1 MGCCSAT
8 SMEEKMDLEKI
19 WKTVLSEMEVELGKG
34 SFGVYFKGSSLL
46 ELTDG
51 LAKLGFSN
59 KAVADQVNQRYY
71 TILQS
76 ALQKATNIERLS
88 LVFEVVERSA
98 DAKAMAGD
106 MGPLFA
112 EPKEDRAAIKDATR
126 AAGLRVD
133 YILEEFCVS
142 TSNQLAFAA
151 AQAVIANPGRNY
163 NPLFIWG
170 GVGIGKTHLM
180 QAIGHEIIR
189 KNPRAKVVYAPGE
202 QFTNEIIAGI
212 RRQNTAD
219 FKEKYRSA
227 DALLIDDIQFL
238 SGKDTAQEE
247 FFHTFNA
254 IQQHEG
260 QIVMTSD
267 RKPGDIADLADRL
280 RSRFE
285 GGMVADIS
293 TPDSEL
299 KTTIC
304 LLKAKKRGIVLSTT
318 IATLISSNVDNIR
331 SLDGAV
337 QLVVTKAATEK
348 REITAE
354 FVAEVLK
361 VPLTDDASGAG
372 RLDARTV
379 LNTICGY
386 YELPIKLIKGEKRDR
401 PIARPRQIL
410 MYLLKKHTGMTLDEI
425 AGFLGRD
432 HTTVIHGVRNIETL
446 LDVNERVG
454 KEVGE
459 LQKKLGIGG

>member
-1 MGCCSAT
+1 
-8 SMEEKMDLEKI
+8 MDLEKV

-34 SFGVYFKGSSLL
+34 SFGVYFKGSKLL
-46 ELTDG
+46 ELSDG
-51 LAKLGFSN
+51 VAKLGFPN

-71 TILQS
+71 TILQA
-76 ALQKATNIERLS
+76 ALQKAANIERLS
-88 LVFEVVERSA
+88 LVFEVVEKEALKEESP
-98 DAKAMAGD
+98 
-106 MGPLFA
+106 GPLFE
-112 EPKEDRAAIKDATR
+112 EPKEDKAATKEATR

-151 AQAVIANPGRNY
+151 AQAVIANPGKNY

-170 GVGIGKTHLM
+170 GVGVGKTHLM
-180 QAIGHEIIR
+180 QAIGHEILR
-189 KNPRAKVVYAPGE
+189 KNPRAKIVYAPGE
-202 QFTNEIIAGI
+202 QFTNEIIQGI

-219 FKEKYRSA
+219 FKDKYRSA
-227 DALLIDDIQFL
+227 DALLIDDVQFL

-254 IQQHEG
+254 IQQREG

-267 RKPGDIADLADRL
+267 RKPADISDLADRL

-318 IATLISSNVDNIR
+318 VAALISDNVNNIR

-337 QLVVTKAATEK
+337 QLVVTKAATEN

-354 FVAEVLK
+354 FVAEVLR
-361 VPLTDDASGAG
+361 VPLAGETGTAG

-379 LNTICGY
+379 LNTICSY
-386 YELPIKLIKGEKRDR
+386 YELPIKLIKGDKRDR

-410 MYLLKKHTGMTLDEI
+410 MYLLKKHSGMTLDEI
-425 AGFLGRD
+425 ADFLGGRD
-432 HTTVIHGVRNIETL
+432 HTTVMHGVRNVESL
-446 LDVNERVG
+446 LSTNERVE

-459 LQKKLGIGG
+459 LQRKLGIGG